1 MSHIGGRPHLAAAVA
16 VLLAIPT
23 APAMAATRNSP
34 AAYRIAGEFAKLIGK
49 CWLAKGQADFA
60 GYVHASEINAIA
72 GPPRVLLVDKKAP
85 HGRPALVIEF
95 KTIAGAVDIAV
106 YGPLAAGAKA
116 HIIETDL
123 NRWAS
128 GGRECAP

>member
-1 MSHIGGRPHLAAAVA
+1 
-16 VLLAIPT
+16 
-23 APAMAATRNSP
+23 MAATKNSS
-34 AAYRIAGEFAKLIGK
+34 AAYRMASDFARLIGR
-49 CWLAKGQADFA
+49 CWLAKGQPDFA

-95 KTIAGAVDIAV
+95 KTTAGAVDIAV
-106 YGPLAAGAKA
+106 YGPLATGAKSQ
-116 HIIETDL
+116 IIETDL

-128 GGRECAP
+128 GVRECAP

>member
-1 MSHIGGRPHLAAAVA
+1 M
-16 VLLAIPT
+16 
-23 APAMAATRNSP
+23 
-34 AAYRIAGEFAKLIGK
+34 AGEFAKLIGK

-72 GPPRVLLVDKKAP
+72 GPPRVLLVDKKTP

-95 KTIAGAVDIAV
+95 KTSAGAVDIAV

-116 HIIETDL
+116 QIIEADL
-123 NRWAS
+123 KRWAS